1 MLQGPPRVALFG
13 QRKHE
18 KRRESG
24 AGRSVMNTVE
34 GYLDTTTV
42 IVFGLLMKMLLAI
55 LFFVFW
61 SRSPRRRAIW
71 FAWWG
76 VALLLGNVASGNII
90 WHGFKPDFWGL
101 GITGASLIA
110 SFGCCWQGARA
121 FERRQPLWLP
131 LAAGV
136 GGWLAFSIVP
146 AVFEHAPYRV
156 VVSSFLV
163 SSFLLLTAIEFW
175 RGRSERLASRW
186 MMIALCV
193 SLALVFAVRI
203 VLVNIAPFPF
213 GALPASADWLA
224 AYNMIMF
231 FHTMILVVLMVAMT
245 KERLELEQ
253 RMVANTD
260 PLTGA
265 LNRRALDGR
274 GRRLL
279 ARHERDRQ
287 ELCALFLDIDDFK
300 RINDLAGHA
309 VGDLVLKRFAEIV
322 NNVIRPTD
330 FLFRVGGE
338 EFCCLLP
345 QTDAQQGRRVAERI
359 RQQVEAAAFDAKRSR
374 TAEPLKVTVSIG
386 VASTV
391 LTGYDIDALL
401 RESDGAVYAAKRLGR
416 NQVVSVELNGAS
428 PGGLGLAGVSAAA
441 APGNS

>member
-1 MLQGPPRVALFG
+1 
-13 QRKHE
+13 
-18 KRRESG
+18 
-24 AGRSVMNTVE
+24 MNMVE

-42 IVFGLLMKMLLAI
+42 IVFGLLMKMLLAG

-76 VALLLGNVASGNII
+76 VALLLGNVAAGNVI
-90 WHGFKPDFWGL
+90 WHGFHPDFLGL
-101 GITGASLIA
+101 GITGAALVA
-110 SFGCCWQGARA
+110 TFGCCWQGARA

-131 LAAGV
+131 LAAAT
-136 GGWLAFSIVP
+136 GGWLAFSLVP
-146 AVFEHAPYRV
+146 DLFEHAPYRV
-156 VVSSFLV
+156 IVSSLLASGFLM
-163 SSFLLLTAIEFW
+163 LTAFEFW

-186 MMIALCV
+186 MMIALCA
-193 SLALVFAVRI
+193 SLALVFAIRI
-203 VLVNIAPFPF
+203 PLVNVAPFPF

-231 FHTMILVVLMVAMT
+231 FHTVILVVLMVAMT

-253 RMVANTD
+253 RTVANTD

-265 LNRRALDGR
+265 MNRRALESR

-279 ARHERDRQ
+279 ARHERDGQ

-300 RINDLAGHA
+300 RINDLAGHIG
-309 VGDLVLKRFAEIV
+309 GDLVLKSFVEITS
-322 NNVIRPTD
+322 NAIRPTD

-359 RQQVEAAAFDAKRSR
+359 RQQVEAFAFDAKRSR
-374 TAEPLKVTVSIG
+374 VTAPLKVTVSIG
-386 VASTV
+386 VASTA
-391 LTGYDIDALL
+391 LAGYDIDALL
-401 RESDGAVYAAKRLGR
+401 READGAVYAAKRLGR
-416 NQVVSVELNGAS
+416 NRVIGVEVEEMS
-428 PGGLGLAGVSAAA
+428 PARALA
-441 APGNS
+441 